1 MVGKDLKPY
10 SVFKKV
16 KSAHFTVCHLA
27 LFTLQTIGS
36 EEILGLAYSGVIK
49 YYGWKKVTILQLDID
64 LFETVRPFAF
74 F

>member
-27 LFTLQTIGS
+27 LFLRGLRIDGREGGKIWKEGLQNERGRGN
-36 EEILGLAYSGVIK
+36 E
-49 YYGWKKVTILQLDID
+49 
-64 LFETVRPFAF
+64 RN
-74 F
+74 